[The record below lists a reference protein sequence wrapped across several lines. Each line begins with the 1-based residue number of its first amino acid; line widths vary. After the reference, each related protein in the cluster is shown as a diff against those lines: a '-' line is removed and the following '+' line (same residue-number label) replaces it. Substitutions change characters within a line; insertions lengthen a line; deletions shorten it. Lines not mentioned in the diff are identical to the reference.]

1 MANGAVKCHTVWLW
15 CTVCHYLQQYKVA
28 WPLFCWVWVSTLGF
42 LLFVAFLQTKKGTIY
57 NQMPLLEDIPD
68 KGVNT
73 QQNIAS
79 QVIVTPTS
87 NKLLKFLIF
96 LSLFIPRSIP
106 LSTTTSTTTT
116 SPWKGEVPRV
126 YDLSCDDT
134 VCPPNSFCLTDY
146 ESGGSR
152 CHCNLGRRGDTCS
165 EGKKDFW
172 ILASFLKNILC
183 QLCSDSVVAIL
194 SRLQEVAL
202 SSSNPWVLLL
212 LICHDFSFHLSS
224 FSVISEVSQIPWPL
238 SHDLWTLKKLLSNLS
253 DYFGV

>member
-1 MANGAVKCHTVWLW
+1 MSHMSGCDVLYVIICSYIWWLGPCSVDFGWALWAFCCLFLSFKQKRNNLQSNATFRRHTWWRCKYTTKHCL
-15 CTVCHYLQQYKVA
+15 
-28 WPLFCWVWVSTLGF
+28 LG
-42 LLFVAFLQTKKGTIY
+42 Y
-57 NQMPLLEDIPD
+57 CNP
-68 KGVNT
+68 NR
-73 QQNIAS
+73 
-79 QVIVTPTS
+79 
-87 NKLLKFLIF
+87 LLKFLIF
-96 LSLFIPRSIP
+96 LSLFILQSIP

-134 VCPPNSFCLTDY
+134 VCPPDSFCLTDY

-172 ILASFLKNILC
+172 ISFFKNILC

-194 SRLQEVAL
+194 SRLQEVAF